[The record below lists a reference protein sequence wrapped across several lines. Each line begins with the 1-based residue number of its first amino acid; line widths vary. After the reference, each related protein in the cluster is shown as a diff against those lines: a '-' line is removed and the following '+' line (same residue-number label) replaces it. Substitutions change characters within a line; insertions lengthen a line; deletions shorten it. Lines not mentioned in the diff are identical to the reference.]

1 QTYTLS
7 LHDALPISEKQNLEE
22 TISWR
27 EQIARL
33 RPKDPDSQLNLISA
47 ALRFGKLD
55 LARKTLDQIAAS
67 DRHRAA
73 FHVVAGWLASAEGN
87 FAEQEEQ
94 FAAAVKKEPKNDLY
108 QFNLAAL
115 QIHSSDAQ
123 KNANARENLER
134 LSK

>member
-1 QTYTLS
+1 TARKLLAQRPDS
-7 LHDALPISEKQNLEE
+7 QPILYILAEAAEKQNLEE

-73 FHVVAGWLASAEGN
+73 FHVGARS
-87 FAEQEEQ
+87 EEHTSELHSR
-94 FAAAVKKEPKNDLY
+94 FDLVCRLLLGKKTLK
-108 QFNLAAL
+108 A
-115 QIHSSDAQ
+115 HSG
-123 KNANARENLER
+123 R
-134 LSK
+134 